1 MAFWDDWQK
10 NKNPITWS
18 EGFQHGYK
26 KIPKSS
32 TPSSEELSLA
42 KANKKLVG
50 KEKLDK
56 NMQDTVQKV
65 VKNMIK
71 EGNTS
76 GRFDKNKPRDLD
88 KFNQKFIDKPSNKT
102 SLNDVSSTADS
113 NSYTITS
120 RIKRPFSGRE
130 YAHKTIHND
139 GSVTISYGPTP
150 NPKDATDFIGKRS
163 ATKPESKPE
172 PKIKP
177 EKPPFKPKPTV
188 GSVTKVAIDDTNTID
203 SEVFFRMLEEAS
215 DMDEFH
221 RMIDEYDA
229 KRVSESAE
237 KAKLE
242 SKVKPT
248 IDSAV
253 KEAAKPADG
262 SEAFIKGVARSAKK
276 ISNGKDIDPTAEGSL
291 RRMVS
296 KDLPNET
303 PRVDG
308 KGVSKP
314 DERAKAFTE
323 SFNKEM
329 SEKHFNETS
338 AEPTSNSIVKNSVGN
353 KLKNSKVGNWLKNTG
368 NWLKNSKVGGY
379 FTDSP
384 LTPRNVALTYK
395 GWTGQANPVAYAANA
410 YGMGSGGGY
419 MPVGEHTVDQ
429 LRIQHGQDDVSSLDT
444 VVPMNPQG
452 TMYLDPKLGF
462 QPTEVLEDYEGNRF
476 YRNAQTGQFE
486 PLDYNPRYSTY
497 VPLPRV
503 KKVYPTDSNGVP
515 YLNDILG
522 GVLSMPKSTTPLP
535 IPPMVPPVSA
545 DEGEIPSG
553 TVEVGPDKE
562 VPAQPV
568 QSVQPAQPMAKSL
581 RRAPKPK
588 LYVEPVV
595 STNKPPVVNNTSVQ
609 TPTSIPVAAPTLS
622 SVASQ
627 AVRHNGGFDN
637 YRRESVLS
645 ALRAAGGI
653 SPAEAVQRGII
664 PWEALNYV

>member
-10 NKNPITWS
+10 NKNPIKWS
-18 EGFQHGYK
+18 EGLQHGYK

-50 KEKLDK
+50 KEKLDES
-56 NMQDTVQKV
+56 MQNTVQKV

-76 GRFDKNKPRDLD
+76 GRFDKNKPRDLV

-102 SLNDVSSTADS
+102 SLNNVSSTADS

-120 RIKRPFSGRE
+120 QIKRPFPGRE

-139 GSVTISYGPTP
+139 GTVTISYGPTP
-150 NPKDATDFIGKRS
+150 DPKDATDFIGKRS
-163 ATKPESKPE
+163 TT
-172 PKIKP
+172 
-177 EKPPFKPKPTV
+177 KPTV
-188 GSVTKVAIDDTNTID
+188 
-203 SEVFFRMLEEAS
+203 
-215 DMDEFH
+215 
-221 RMIDEYDA
+221 
-229 KRVSESAE
+229 
-237 KAKLE
+237 
-242 SKVKPT
+242 
-248 IDSAV
+248 DSAV
-253 KEAAKPADG
+253 KETTKPADG

-276 ISNGKDIDPTAEGSL
+276 ISNKDIDPTAEGSL
-291 RRMVS
+291 HKMVT
-296 KDLPNET
+296 KGLPNEA

-308 KGVSKP
+308 TGVTKFETPP
-314 DERAKAFTE
+314 DEKAKASIE
-323 SFNKEM
+323 SSNKKM
-329 SEKHFNETS
+329 SENHFNETS
-338 AEPTSNSIVKNSVGN
+338 AEPTTNSAVKNSVWN
-353 KLKNSKVGNWLKNTG
+353 KLKNTKAGNWLKNTKAGTKASNWLKNAEVAG
-368 NWLKNSKVGGY
+368 NWLKNTKVGGY

-384 LTPRNVALTYK
+384 LTPMNVALTHK
-395 GWTGQANPVAYAANA
+395 PHMGGTPILRAIAANPVAYAANA

-429 LRIQHGQDDVSSLDT
+429 LRIEHGQDDVSSLDT

-462 QPTEVLEDYEGNRF
+462 QPTEVLEDYEGGRY

-522 GVLSMPKSTTPLP
+522 GVLSMPKSDTPLP

-553 TVEVGPDKE
+553 KVEVGPDTEK
-562 VPAQPV
+562 PV
-568 QSVQPAQPMAKSL
+568 QSVQPVQPAQPAQLMAKPL

-588 LYVEPVV
+588 PYVE
-595 STNKPPVVNNTSVQ
+595 PVVNNTSVQ
-609 TPTSIPVAAPTLS
+609 TPTSNVSAPVAAPTLS
-622 SVASQ
+622 SVTSQ
-627 AVRHNGGFDN
+627 AVRPNGGFDN
-637 YRRESVLS
+637 YRRQSVLS

>member
-50 KEKLDK
+50 KEKLDE

-65 VKNMIK
+65 VKNMVK
-71 EGNTS
+71 EGITS
-76 GRFDKNKPRDLD
+76 GRFDKNKPRDLVE
-88 KFNQKFIDKPSNKT
+88 FNQKFIDKPSNKT
-102 SLNDVSSTADS
+102 SLNNVSVTTDS

-120 RIKRPFSGRE
+120 RIQRPFPGRE
-130 YAHKTIHND
+130 YAHRTIHND
-139 GSVTISYGPTP
+139 GSETISYGPTP

-163 ATKPESKPE
+163 ATKP
-172 PKIKP
+172 
-177 EKPPFKPKPTV
+177 TV
-188 GSVTKVAIDDTNTID
+188 G
-203 SEVFFRMLEEAS
+203 
-215 DMDEFH
+215 
-221 RMIDEYDA
+221 
-229 KRVSESAE
+229 
-237 KAKLE
+237 
-242 SKVKPT
+242 
-248 IDSAV
+248 SAV

-276 ISNGKDIDPTAEGSL
+276 ISNGRNIDPTAEGSL
-291 RRMVS
+291 RKMVS
-296 KDLPNET
+296 SLPNEA

-308 KGVSKP
+308 TGVTKFETPP
-314 DERAKAFTE
+314 DEKAKASIE
-323 SFNKEM
+323 SFNKET
-329 SEKHFNETS
+329 SKRHFKETS
-338 AEPTSNSIVKNSVGN
+338 AKPTSESAVRNSVWN
-353 KLKNSKVGNWLKNTG
+353 KLKNSKAGNWLKNT
-368 NWLKNSKVGGY
+368 KVGGY

-462 QPTEVLEDYEGNRF
+462 QPTEVLEDYEGGRY

-522 GVLSMPKSTTPLP
+522 GVLSMPKSDTPLP
-535 IPPMVPPVSA
+535 IPPMQEPYNYSAVPESQTSLPESYSKMSSTANSGDTSKQLAPILADVGRVSPGSA
-545 DEGEIPSG
+545 TASDNTRVKP
-553 TVEVGPDKE
+553 TVN
-562 VPAQPV
+562 
-568 QSVQPAQPMAKSL
+568 SVVKPL
-581 RRAPKPK
+581 RR
-588 LYVEPVV
+588 V
-595 STNKPPVVNNTSVQ
+595 TKPPVVNNTPV
-609 TPTSIPVAAPTLS
+609 TPVVNTPEVPASNVSAPVAAPTLS
-622 SVASQ
+622 SVTSQ

>member
-18 EGFQHGYK
+18 EGLQHGYK

-32 TPSSEELSLA
+32 TPTSEELSLA

-56 NMQDTVQKV
+56 NMQNTVQKV
-65 VKNMIK
+65 VKNMVK
-71 EGNTS
+71 EGITS
-76 GRFDKNKPRDLD
+76 GRFDKNKPRDLRE
-88 KFNQKFIDKPSNKT
+88 FNQKFIDKPSNKT
-102 SLNDVSSTADS
+102 SLNDVSSTIDS

-120 RIKRPFSGRE
+120 RIERPFPGRE
-130 YAHKTIHND
+130 YAHKTIHDD
-139 GSVTISYGPTP
+139 GTVTISYGPTP
-150 NPKDATDFIGKRS
+150 DPKDATDFIGKRS
-163 ATKPESKPE
+163 ATKPTVNSAVKEATNTIDMEEFSRMLDEASDAEEFSKMLHEADDKTSTAKPESKPKSE
-172 PKIKP
+172 PKT
-177 EKPPFKPKPTV
+177 KPTV
-188 GSVTKVAIDDTNTID
+188 GS
-203 SEVFFRMLEEAS
+203 
-215 DMDEFH
+215 
-221 RMIDEYDA
+221 
-229 KRVSESAE
+229 
-237 KAKLE
+237 
-242 SKVKPT
+242 
-248 IDSAV
+248 AV
-253 KEAAKPADG
+253 KEATKPTDG

-276 ISNGKDIDPTAEGSL
+276 ITNGKDIDPTAEGSL
-291 RRMVS
+291 HRMAF
-296 KDLPNET
+296 KDLPNEA

-338 AEPTSNSIVKNSVGN
+338 AEPTSNSAVKNSVWN
-353 KLKNSKVGNWLKNTG
+353 KLKNKAGNWLKNT
-368 NWLKNSKVGGY
+368 KVGGY

-384 LTPRNVALTYK
+384 LTPMNVALTHK
-395 GWTGQANPVAYAANA
+395 PHMGGTPILRSIAANPVAYAANA
-410 YGMGSGGGY
+410 YGMGSGSGY

-429 LRIQHGQDDVSSLDT
+429 LRIQHGQDEVSSLDT

-462 QPTEVLEDYEGNRF
+462 QPTEVLEDHEGGRF

-486 PLDYNPRYSTY
+486 PLDYNPRYKYYS
-497 VPLPRV
+497 PLPRD
-503 KKVYPTDSNGVP
+503 KKIHLIDGIFPIP
-515 YLNDILG
+515 AINDYLG
-522 GVLSMPKSTTPLP
+522 GALSMPMSDTPLP

-553 TVEVGPDKE
+553 SVVVGPDTEAK
-562 VPAQPV
+562 PAQQV
-568 QSVQPAQPMAKSL
+568 QSMQSAQPANKP

-588 LYVEPVV
+588 PYVEPAVID
-595 STNKPPVVNNTSVQ
+595 NT
-609 TPTSIPVAAPTLS
+609 PVATTPNVPTPNVAVPTLS
-622 SVASQ
+622 SVVPQ
-627 AVRHNGGFDN
+627 AVRPNGGFDN
-637 YRRESVLS
+637 YRRQSVLS

>member
-10 NKNPITWS
+10 NKNPIKWS
-18 EGFQHGYK
+18 EGLQHGYK

-50 KEKLDK
+50 KEKLDES
-56 NMQDTVQKV
+56 MQNTVQKV

-76 GRFDKNKPRDLD
+76 GRFDKNKPRDLV
-88 KFNQKFIDKPSNKT
+88 KFNQEFIDKPSNKT
-102 SLNDVSSTADS
+102 SLNNVSSTADS

-120 RIKRPFSGRE
+120 RIKKPFPGRE

-139 GSVTISYGPTP
+139 GTVTISYGPTP
-150 NPKDATDFIGKRS
+150 DPKDATDFIGKRS
-163 ATKPESKPE
+163 ATKPESKPKVE
-172 PKIKP
+172 PKA
-177 EKPPFKPKPTV
+177 KPTV
-188 GSVTKVAIDDTNTID
+188 GS
-203 SEVFFRMLEEAS
+203 
-215 DMDEFH
+215 
-221 RMIDEYDA
+221 
-229 KRVSESAE
+229 
-237 KAKLE
+237 
-242 SKVKPT
+242 
-248 IDSAV
+248 AV
-253 KEAAKPADG
+253 KETTKPADG

-276 ISNGKDIDPTAEGSL
+276 ISNKDIDPTAEGSL
-291 RRMVS
+291 HKMAF
-296 KDLPNET
+296 KDLPNEA
-303 PRVDG
+303 PRVNKDAIRLRYYPFEQDAERDF
-308 KGVSKP
+308 KRLRKP
-314 DERAKAFTE
+314 
-323 SFNKEM
+323 SFNKLD
-329 SEKHFNETS
+329 
-338 AEPTSNSIVKNSVGN
+338 SNNNSSN
-353 KLKNSKVGNWLKNTG
+353 
-368 NWLKNSKVGGY
+368 
-379 FTDSP
+379 
-384 LTPRNVALTYK
+384 PRVP
-395 GWTGQANPVAYAANA
+395 QDPNA
-410 YGMGSGGGY
+410 YY
-419 MPVGEHTVDQ
+419 KQ
-429 LRIQHGQDDVSSLDT
+429 LRSLVKGGINGVIANLGTLGSMPLPGDPEKNRDRLRVENHPEDLSSVDT

-452 TMYLDPKLGF
+452 TVYLDPELGI
-462 QPTEVLEDYEGNRF
+462 QNTEVVEDYEGGRY

-522 GVLSMPKSTTPLP
+522 GVLSMPMSTTPLP

-553 TVEVGPDKE
+553 TVEVGPDTEK
-562 VPAQPV
+562 PIQPV
-568 QSVQPAQPMAKSL
+568 QPIQPAQSMAKPL

-588 LYVEPVV
+588 PYVE
-595 STNKPPVVNNTSVQ
+595 PVVNNTSVQ
-609 TPTSIPVAAPTLS
+609 TPTSNVSAPVAAPTLS
-622 SVASQ
+622 SVTSQ

>member
-50 KEKLDK
+50 KEKLDES
-56 NMQDTVQKV
+56 MQNTVQKV

-76 GRFDKNKPRDLD
+76 GGFNKNKPRDLD
-88 KFNQKFIDKPSNKT
+88 KFNRKFM
-102 SLNDVSSTADS
+102 DVSSTADS

-120 RIKRPFSGRE
+120 RIKKPFPGRE
-130 YAHKTIHND
+130 YAHKTIYND
-139 GSVTISYGPTP
+139 GSETISYGPTP
-150 NPKDATDFIGKRS
+150 DPKDATDIVSRAS
-163 ATKPESKPE
+163 TAKPESKAE
-172 PKIKP
+172 PKAKP
-177 EKPPFKPKPTV
+177 EKPPFKLKPTV
-188 GSVTKVAIDDTNTID
+188 DSAVKGATSFVTPTTVDTNTID

-229 KRVSESAE
+229 KRVRESAE
-237 KAKLE
+237 KAK
-242 SKVKPT
+242 PT
-248 IDSAV
+248 VGSAV
-253 KEAAKPADG
+253 KEATKPTDG

-276 ISNGKDIDPTAEGSL
+276 ISNGKDIGPTAEGSPH
-291 RRMVS
+291 RMVS
-296 KDLPNET
+296 KDLPNEA
-303 PRVDG
+303 PHVNG
-308 KGVSKP
+308 EGVSKP

-329 SEKHFNETS
+329 SEKHFNEPS
-338 AEPTSNSIVKNSVGN
+338 AEPTSNSTVKNPVGN

-384 LTPRNVALTYK
+384 LTPHNVALTYK

-419 MPVGEHTVDQ
+419 MPIGKNTVDQ
-429 LRIQHGQDDVSSLDT
+429 LRIEHGKDEVSNRGT
-444 VVPMNPQG
+444 VVPINPQG
-452 TMYLDPKLGF
+452 TIYLDPELGYKS
-462 QPTEVLEDYEGNRF
+462 TEVVEDENGVQY
-476 YRNAQTGQFE
+476 YRNAQTGQFD
-486 PLDYNPRYSTY
+486 PLDSGAPFRYSSIPVEQTPFPKFRTFNIGDDIDY
-497 VPLPRV
+497 STDSDANKPLP
-503 KKVYPTDSNGVP
+503 
-515 YLNDILG
+515 
-522 GVLSMPKSTTPLP
+522 
-535 IPPMVPPVSA
+535 PMSA
-545 DEGEIPSG
+545 DEGEIPPG
-553 TVEVGPDKE
+553 TVEVGPDTEK
-562 VPAQPV
+562 PV
-568 QSVQPAQPMAKSL
+568 DKPIVASVVKPKKVANIPVQPAKPL
-581 RRAPKPK
+581 RRVPKPG
-588 LYVEPVV
+588 
-595 STNKPPVVNNTSVQ
+595 VVNDT
-609 TPTSIPVAAPTLS
+609 PVAVIPDVPTPNVVTPTLS
-622 SVASQ
+622 SVVPQ
-627 AVRHNGGFDN
+627 AVRHNGGFGN

-664 PWEALNYV
+664 PMEALNYI

>member
-88 KFNQKFIDKPSNKT
+88 KFNRKFM
-102 SLNDVSSTADS
+102 DVSSTADS

-120 RIKRPFSGRE
+120 RIKRPFQGRE
-130 YAHKTIHND
+130 YAHKTIHDD
-139 GSVTISYGPTP
+139 GTVTISYGPTP
-150 NPKDATDFIGKRS
+150 DPKDATDFIGKRS
-163 ATKPESKPE
+163 ATKP
-172 PKIKP
+172 
-177 EKPPFKPKPTV
+177 
-188 GSVTKVAIDDTNTID
+188 
-203 SEVFFRMLEEAS
+203 
-215 DMDEFH
+215 
-221 RMIDEYDA
+221 
-229 KRVSESAE
+229 
-237 KAKLE
+237 
-242 SKVKPT
+242 T

-253 KEAAKPADG
+253 KETTKPIDG
-262 SEAFIKGVARSAKK
+262 SEAFIKGVARSAEK
-276 ISNGKDIDPTAEGSL
+276 ISNGKNIDPTEPGSL
-291 RRMVS
+291 HRLAI
-296 KDLPNET
+296 KDLPNEA

-308 KGVSKP
+308 TGVTKFETPP
-314 DERAKAFTE
+314 DEKAKASIE
-323 SFNKEM
+323 SSNKKM
-329 SEKHFNETS
+329 SEKHFSEPS
-338 AEPTSNSIVKNSVGN
+338 AEPTSNSTVKNSVGN
-353 KLKNSKVGNWLKNTG
+353 KLKNSKVGNWLKN
-368 NWLKNSKVGGY
+368 SKVGGY

-384 LTPRNVALTYK
+384 LTPMNVALTHK

-429 LRIQHGQDDVSSLDT
+429 LRIQHGQDEVSSLDT

-452 TMYLDPKLGF
+452 TMYLDPELGF
-462 QPTEVLEDYEGNRF
+462 QPTEVVEDHEGGRY

-486 PLDYNPRYSTY
+486 PLDYNTNYTHISADQLARNNIA
-497 VPLPRV
+497 
-503 KKVYPTDSNGVP
+503 KAKVANFNKTAD
-515 YLNDILG
+515 YLNDIIS
-522 GVLSMPKSTTPLP
+522 GVIKNIPQDISKLPLP
-535 IPPMVPPVSA
+535 SMSA
-545 DEGEIPSG
+545 D
-553 TVEVGPDKE
+553 T
-562 VPAQPV
+562 AQPV
-568 QSVQPAQPMAKSL
+568 QPVV
-581 RRAPKPK
+581 KPK
-588 LYVEPVV
+588 RVV
-595 STNKPPVVNNTSVQ
+595 RPPVVNNTPVANVTPVQ
-609 TPTSIPVAAPTLS
+609 PPVINTNTPVAAPTLS
-622 SVASQ
+622 SVVPQ